1 MPGEICIKG
10 PTTCLGYWNN
20 PAATAAALVDGWFHT
35 GDMAVRNEE
44 GYIYIRGRYKDMIKS
59 GGENIY
65 SAEVETVFREHPAVL
80 EAALIGK
87 PDPKW
92 DEVGLMIVVLRPGM
106 EATEAELLAFCKER
120 IANYKVP
127 KEVIFADSLPYSPYG
142 KVVKADL
149 RAKYLK

>member
-1 MPGEICIKG
+1 M
-10 PTTCLGYWNN
+10 
-20 PAATAAALVDGWFHT
+20 
-35 GDMAVRNEE
+35 
-44 GYIYIRGRYKDMIKS
+44 
-59 GGENIY
+59 
-65 SAEVETVFREHPAVL
+65 ETVFREHPSVL

-106 EATEAELLAFCKER
+106 KATEPELLAFCKER

-127 KEVIFADSLPYSPYG
+127 KEVIFTDALPYSPYG

-149 RAKYLK
+149 RAKYLN